1 MSYSGIG
8 YIMFWKCTTLVYTL
22 VYVKHC
28 SSKGDENKGSH
39 SSTVP
44 RMRHRGERKID
55 QKKGRHMTVFLFCP
69 LEICGNVLLLVEY
82 RDGTVHSVAAKT
94 RQDFEETAEY

>member
-1 MSYSGIG
+1 
-8 YIMFWKCTTLVYTL
+8 
-22 VYVKHC
+22 
-28 SSKGDENKGSH
+28 
-39 SSTVP
+39 
-44 RMRHRGERKID
+44 
-55 QKKGRHMTVFLFCP
+55 MTVCFFVRGLP